1 MTLLEL
7 AHKLRP
13 IIEQAAQSLDEKTA
27 STAPEI
33 FPRLKGD
40 GRLIQAGTIVN
51 WYGALKRAAADLWD
65 TEQNTPE
72 NAPALWEEIAYRDG
86 YRIIPE
92 VITVG
97 LAFAQGECGWWTDGS
112 LYKSLLAN
120 NVHTPAQYPQG
131 WEKVELL
138 KQS

>member
-1 MTLLEL
+1 MTLIEL
-7 AHKLRP
+7 AKKLRP
-13 IIEQAAQSLDEKTA
+13 IVEQAAQSLDEKTA

-40 GRLIQAGTIVN
+40 GGLVKAGTIVN

-86 YRIIPE
+86 YRVIPE
-92 VITVG
+92 TITAG
-97 LAFAQGECGWWTDGS
+97 LAFALNERGWWTDGR
-112 LYKSLLAN
+112 LYQSLLAN

-131 WEKVELL
+131 WEVVGYAD
-138 KQS
+138 